1 MKRILAM
8 MLVIV
13 SLLTLLPATVS
24 ATKDGKLIALT
35 FDDGPSYYTEQ
46 LLDGLKERGAK
57 ATFFILGEMANSRPD
72 TVRREFR
79 EGHQVAQHT
88 YSHVQLT
95 AKTDDEIRSQLS
107 RTDEILN
114 GILGKEFKYVLR
126 PPYGDYNARVLSV
139 IGRPAFNWSI
149 DPVDWRDRNADTV
162 CNRIVSAAFD
172 GAIILVH
179 DIHSTTIP
187 GALRAIDRLQAQ
199 GYEFV
204 TLKELFRRRGVPTYD
219 GSLYVSC
226 KPTGTDLGPVVVP
239 TFAEK
244 AVYGGK
250 QIILSAQD
258 GTSIYYSTDGS
269 EPAEKGTLYTEPFV
283 AAPGQTV
290 KYCAAYD
297 LNGSRS
303 ETESVTITGNPSVEP
318 TLKVEDGMFVFEN
331 PNPDTDIYYTTDGSL
346 PTENSTK
353 YTEPF
358 ARYTGQ
364 IAFRVMGMGIGTAPK
379 LYYVSENG
387 MLFLD
392 VKPSDWFFEEID
404 FAAVSGLLNGT
415 APHVYEPNTGL
426 TRAMFVT
433 MLYRMMNAAPLTE
446 EVCELAFTDIP
457 EKTWYEDSVYWAA
470 ENSVVNGY
478 EDGTFRPNRKIT
490 REEMCAIL
498 DRLLTAL
505 GKEIEPAELTFDDT
519 DDIGE
524 WALDSVARLVQ
535 TGIIRGQGN
544 NRFAPASTATRA
556 EAAAV
561 LHRLDTLLD
570 Q

>member
-1 MKRILAM
+1 
-8 MLVIV
+8 MLP
-13 SLLTLLPATVS
+13 TS
-24 ATKDGKLIALT
+24 AAASKGGKLIALT
-35 FDDGPSYYTEQ
+35 FDDGPSYYYTPR

-57 ATFFILGEMANSRPD
+57 ATFFVLGEMANNNPD
-72 TVRREFR
+72 IVRREYR

-88 YSHVQLT
+88 YNHVQLT
-95 AKTDDEIRSQLS
+95 AKSDDEIRSQLS
-107 RTDEILN
+107 RTDAILN
-114 GILGKEFKYVLR
+114 GILGKEFKYDLR
-126 PPYGDYNARVLSV
+126 PPYGDANARVLSV

-149 DPVDWRDRNADTV
+149 DPVDWRDRNSDTV
-162 CNRIVSAAFD
+162 CNRIVNAAFD

-204 TLKELFRRRGVPTYD
+204 TIRELFRRRGVPTSD

-226 KPTGTDLGPVVVP
+226 KPTGTDLGPVAVP
-239 TFAEK
+239 TLIEK
-244 AVYGGK
+244 DVYGGK
-250 QIILSAQD
+250 QITLSAQD
-258 GTSIYYSTDGS
+258 GTKIYYSTDGS
-269 EPAEKGTLYTEPFV
+269 EPAEKGSVYTEPFT

-290 KYCAAYD
+290 KYCAAYN

-303 ETESVTITGNPSVEP
+303 ETESVTIAGNPAIEP
-318 TLKVEDGMFVFEN
+318 TLKAEGGMFVFEN
-331 PNPDTDIYYTTDGSL
+331 PNPDTDIYYTTDGSE
-346 PTENSTK
+346 PTQYSTK

-358 ARYTGQ
+358 PCYRGQ
-364 IAFRVMGMGIGTAPK
+364 ISFRVMGMGIGTAPRA
-379 LYYVSENG
+379 YYVSENG
-387 MLFLD
+387 TLFLD

-404 FAAVSGLLNGT
+404 FAAVNGLLNGT

-433 MLYRMMNAAPLTE
+433 MLYRMMNGQELTE
-446 EVCELAFTDIP
+446 EICELAFTDVA
-457 EKTWYEDSVYWAA
+457 EETWYEAAVFWAA
-470 ENSVVNGY
+470 HNGVVNGY
-478 EDGTFRPNRKIT
+478 EDGTFRPNRKIS

-505 GKEIEPAELTFDDT
+505 GKEIEPAELTFADAGEID
-519 DDIGE
+519 E
-524 WALDSVARLVQ
+524 WARESVARLVQ
-535 TGIIRGQGN
+535 TEIIRGQGN
-544 NRFAPASTATRA
+544 NRFAPKSTATRA

-561 LHRLDTLLD
+561 LHRLDTLLR

>member
-1 MKRILAM
+1 
-8 MLVIV
+8 MLPV
-13 SLLTLLPATVS
+13 TAS
-24 ATKDGKLIALT
+24 AVKGGKLIALT
-35 FDDGPSYYTEQ
+35 FDDGPSYYTPR

-57 ATFFILGEMANSRPD
+57 ATFFVLGEMAASNPD
-72 TVRREFR
+72 LVRREFR

-107 RTDEILN
+107 RTDALLN
-114 GILGKEFKYVLR
+114 GILGKEFKYDLR
-126 PPYGDYNARVLSV
+126 PPYGDANGRVLSV

-162 CNRIVSAAFD
+162 CSRIVGAAFD

-179 DIHSTTIP
+179 DIHGTTIP
-187 GALRAIDRLQAQ
+187 GALRAVDILQAQ

-204 TLKELFRRRGVPTYD
+204 TIRELFRRRGVPTYD
-219 GSLYVSC
+219 GNLYVSC
-226 KPTGTDLGPVVVP
+226 KPNGTDLGPVAVP
-239 TFAEK
+239 TSVQR
-244 AVYGGK
+244 AVYGGME
-250 QIILSAQD
+250 IILSAQE

-269 EPAEKGTLYTEPFV
+269 EPAEKGKLYTEPFT

-290 KYCAAYD
+290 KYCAAYL

-303 ETESVTITGNPSVEP
+303 ETESLTITGNPALEP
-318 TLKVEDGMFVFEN
+318 TLRVENGMFVFEN
-331 PNPDTDIYYTTDGSL
+331 PNPDTDIYYTTDGSE
-346 PTENSTK
+346 PTQESSK

-358 ARYTGQ
+358 AAYTGQ
-364 IAFRVMGMGIGTAPK
+364 LAFRVMGMGIGTAPK
-379 LYYVSENG
+379 TYYVSENG
-387 MLFLD
+387 TLFVD
-392 VKPSDWFFEEID
+392 VKPTDWYFAEID

-433 MLYRMMNAAPLTE
+433 MLYRMMNAAPLTQ

-470 ENSVVNGY
+470 QNSVVNGY
-478 EDGTFRPNRKIT
+478 EDGSFRPNSRIT

-498 DRLLTAL
+498 DRLLTVL
-505 GKEIEPAELTFDDT
+505 GKEIEPAELTFEDAG
-519 DDIGE
+519 DIGA
-524 WALDSVARLVQ
+524 WACDSVARLVQ

-544 NRFAPASTATRA
+544 NRFAPKSTATRA

-561 LHRLDTLLD
+561 LHRLDALLEE
-570 Q
+570 

>member
-1 MKRILAM
+1 MFPVTA
-8 MLVIV
+8 
-13 SLLTLLPATVS
+13 S
-24 ATKDGKLIALT
+24 ATKGGKLIALT
-35 FDDGPSYYTEQ
+35 FDDGPSYYTPG

-57 ATFFILGEMANSRPD
+57 ATFFVLGEMAASNPD
-72 TVRREFR
+72 IVRREFR

-107 RTDEILN
+107 RTDTLLN
-114 GILGKEFKYVLR
+114 NILGKEFRYILR
-126 PPYGDYNARVLSV
+126 PPYGSCNARVLSV

-162 CNRIVSAAFD
+162 CSRIVNAAFD

-187 GALRAIDRLQAQ
+187 GALRAVDILQAQ

-204 TLKELFRRRGVPTYD
+204 TISELFRRRGVTTYD

-226 KPTGTDLGPVVVP
+226 KPTGTDLGPVAVP
-239 TFAEK
+239 TIVEK
-244 AVYGGK
+244 AVYGGME
-250 QIILSAQD
+250 IILSAQD
-258 GTSIYYSTDGS
+258 GTEIYYSTDGS
-269 EPAEKGTLYTEPFV
+269 EPAEKGTRYTEPFV
-283 AAPGQTV
+283 ATPGQTI
-290 KYCAAYD
+290 KYCAAYN

-303 ETESVTITGNPSVEP
+303 DTESVTITGNPAVEP
-318 TLKVEDGMFVFEN
+318 RLKVENGMFVFEN
-331 PNPDTDIYYTTDGSL
+331 PNPDTDIYYTTDGTL

-358 ARYTGQ
+358 ACYTGQ

-387 MLFLD
+387 TLFAD
-392 VKPSDWFFEEID
+392 VRPSDWFFEEID
-404 FAAVSGLLNGT
+404 FAAVNGLLNGT

-433 MLYRMMNAAPLTE
+433 MLYRMMNAAPLADAAPA
-446 EVCELAFTDIP
+446 LAFSDID

-470 ENSVVNGY
+470 ENGVVNGY
-478 EDGTFRPNRKIT
+478 EDGTFRPNRKIS

-505 GKEIEPAELTFDDT
+505 GQEIEPAELTFDDT
-519 DDIGE
+519 GKISE

-561 LHRLDTLLD
+561 LHRLDTLLR